1 MAASATFNGGAGGP
15 VLPAP
20 LREDP
25 ENQLRLA
32 EAGSQSPRFMAYD
45 WLKGV
50 ADEYDVIVI
59 GSGLGGLTG
68 ANVLAKAGHRVLLLE
83 HHYQFGGLATW
94 FTRKGG
100 HIFDISLHGFPI
112 GMIKSCRKYWTKE
125 IADAIVQLKEIRFI
139 NPQMDVRTT
148 FTREDYTRV
157 LVEQFKVDRALVEKF
172 YDHLRSMNFYDNNPE
187 TTGQMLERFFPGRD
201 DVKRLLME
209 PIAYANGSTMDDPAI
224 TYGIVFSNFMGSG
237 VYSFRG
243 GSDVLIE
250 KMTAELRRNGV
261 EIRKKVLVDR
271 ILLKERDGRKVAAG
285 VVAKSGRVV
294 RAKAV
299 LSNANIMNTV
309 FRLAGEENV
318 PADYAAAARAV
329 RINSSS
335 CQVYLGIRKG
345 ETIPHIGDLVFTSA
359 NPHFSSE
366 ELTDFRTTSRTFSV
380 YYPDT
385 RPGSDRYTVVVS
397 INSLYADWQKLTEE
411 EYAAHKQR
419 LIDESIDALERYIP
433 GVRAKIDWAEAATP
447 RTVERYT
454 THMAGTSFG
463 TKFEGLKVS
472 MDLPEKIPGLFHAGS
487 VGIIMSG
494 WLGTINYG
502 VIVANKIDQY
512 LFARK
517 NAASAAAPVS
527 PA

>member
-1 MAASATFNGGAGGP
+1 
-15 VLPAP
+15 
-20 LREDP
+20 
-25 ENQLRLA
+25 
-32 EAGSQSPRFMAYD
+32 MAYD

-68 ANVLAKAGHRVLLLE
+68 ANVLAKAGHKVLLLE

-100 HIFDISLHGFPI
+100 HIFDISLHGFPV

-125 IADAIVQLKEIRFI
+125 IADAIVQLKDIRFV
-139 NPQMDVRTT
+139 NPQMDVWTT

-157 LVEQFKVDRALVEKF
+157 LVEQFQLDPAHVEKF
-172 YDHLRSMNFYDNNPE
+172 YDYLRGMNYYDNNPE

-209 PIAYANGSTMDDPAI
+209 PIAYANGSTLNDPAI

-237 VYSFRG
+237 VYTFRG

-250 KMTAELRRNGV
+250 KMIAELKHNGV
-261 EIRKKVLVDR
+261 EVRKKVLVDK
-271 ILLKERDGRKVAAG
+271 ILVEERAGRKVACG
-285 VVAKSGRVV
+285 IVASSGRVI

-299 LSNANIMNTV
+299 LSNASIKNTI
-309 FRLAGEENV
+309 FRLAGEASF
-318 PADYAAAARAV
+318 PAGYVADAQAV

-345 ETIPHIGDLVFTSA
+345 ETLPHIGDLVFTSG
-359 NPHFSSE
+359 NPKFSSE
-366 ELTDFRTTSRTFSV
+366 ELTDFHTTSRTFSM

-397 INSLYADWQKLTEE
+397 LNGRYGDWQKLGDE
-411 EYAAHKQR
+411 EYEREKNR
-419 LIDESIDALERYIP
+419 LIEEAIVTLEKFIP
-433 GVRAKIDWAEAATP
+433 GVRGKIDWKEAATP
-447 RTVERYT
+447 RTIERYT
-454 THMAGTSFG
+454 THMGGTAFG

-472 MDLPEKIPGLFHAGS
+472 MDLPEKLPGLYHAGS

-502 VIVANKIDQY
+502 VIVANKIDQA
-512 LFARK
+512 LFRQRQPATT
-517 NAASAAAPVS
+517 AAKP
-527 PA
+527 

>member
-1 MAASATFNGGAGGP
+1 
-15 VLPAP
+15 
-20 LREDP
+20 
-25 ENQLRLA
+25 
-32 EAGSQSPRFMAYD
+32 MAYD

-100 HIFDISLHGFPI
+100 HIFDISLHGFPV

-125 IADAIVQLKEIRFI
+125 IADSIVQLKDIRFI
-139 NPQMDVRTT
+139 NPQMDVWTT

-157 LVEQFKVDRALVEKF
+157 LVEQFHLDRAHVEKF
-172 YDHLRSMNFYDNNPE
+172 YDYLRGMNFYDNNPE
-187 TTGQMLERFFPGRD
+187 TTGAMLERFFPGRD

-209 PIAYANGSTMDDPAI
+209 PIAYANGSTLDDPAI

-237 VYSFRG
+237 VYTFRG
-243 GSDVLIE
+243 GSDLLIE
-250 KMTAELRRNGV
+250 KMTDELRKNGV

-271 ILLKERDGRKVAAG
+271 ILVEERDGQKVAAG
-285 VVAKSGRVV
+285 IVASSGRVI

-299 LSNANIMNTV
+299 LSNANIKNTI
-309 FRLAGEENV
+309 FRLAGQENF
-318 PADYAAAARAV
+318 PADFVAAAQAV

-345 ETIPHIGDLVFTSA
+345 ESIPHIGDLVFTSA

-366 ELTDFRTTSRTFSV
+366 ELTDFHTTSRTFSV

-397 INSLYADWQKLTEE
+397 INSRYADWNSLSEE
-411 EYAAHKQR
+411 DYEKHKQR
-419 LIDESIDALERYIP
+419 LIEESIAALEKYIP
-433 GVRAKIDWAEAATP
+433 GVRAKIDWMEAATP

-454 THMAGTSFG
+454 THFGGTSFG
-463 TKFEGLKVS
+463 TKFEGLKIS
-472 MDLPEKIPGLFHAGS
+472 MDLSEKLPGLYHAGS

-502 VIVANKIDQY
+502 VITANKIDKF

-517 NAASAAAPVS
+517 APSTSS
-527 PA
+527 PATA

>member
-1 MAASATFNGGAGGP
+1 
-15 VLPAP
+15 
-20 LREDP
+20 
-25 ENQLRLA
+25 
-32 EAGSQSPRFMAYD
+32 MAYD

-50 ADEYDVIVI
+50 ADEYDVIVV

-125 IADAIVQLKEIRFI
+125 IADAIVQLKDIRFV
-139 NPQMDVRTT
+139 NPQMDVWTT
-148 FTREDYTRV
+148 FTRDDYTRV
-157 LVEQFKVDRALVEKF
+157 LVEKFRLERAHVEKF
-172 YDHLRSMNFYDNNPE
+172 YDHLRAMNFYDNNPE
-187 TTGQMLERFFPGRD
+187 TTGEMLERFFPGRD

-209 PIAYANGSTMDDPAI
+209 PIAYANGSTLDDPAI

-237 VYSFRG
+237 VFTFRG

-250 KMTAELRRNGV
+250 KMITELKRNGV
-261 EIRKKVLVDR
+261 EVRKKVLVDR
-271 ILLKERDGRKVAAG
+271 ILVEEREGRKVACGIVAG
-285 VVAKSGRVV
+285 NGRVI

-299 LSNANIMNTV
+299 LSNANLKNTI
-309 FRLAGEENV
+309 FRLAGEENFS
-318 PADYAAAARAV
+318 PDYIAAAKAV

-345 ETIPHIGDLVFTSA
+345 ESIPHIGDLVFTSA

-366 ELTDFRTTSRTFSV
+366 ELTDFHTTSRTFSV

-397 INSLYADWQKLTEE
+397 LNARYEDWQKLSDE
-411 EYAAHKQR
+411 EYEREKQR
-419 LIDESIDALERYIP
+419 LIDESIAALEKYIP
-433 GVRAKIDWAEAATP
+433 GVSAKIDWKEAATP

-454 THMAGTSFG
+454 THFAGTSFG

-472 MDLPEKIPGLFHAGS
+472 LDLPEKLPGLFHAGS

-502 VIVANKIDQY
+502 VIVANKIDKA
-512 LFARK
+512 LFEQKRSSP
-517 NAASAAAPVS
+517 SAAVA
-527 PA
+527 

>member
-1 MAASATFNGGAGGP
+1 MAGMN
-15 VLPAP
+15 
-20 LREDP
+20 
-25 ENQLRLA
+25 A
-32 EAGSQSPRFMAYD
+32 EFAQSFMAYD

-50 ADEYDVIVI
+50 SDEYDVIVI

-100 HIFDISLHGFPI
+100 HIFDISLHGFPV

-125 IADAIVQLKEIRFI
+125 IADAIVPLKDIRFV
-139 NPQMDVRTT
+139 NPQMDVWTT

-157 LVEQFKVDRALVEKF
+157 LVERFGLGREHVERF
-172 YDHLRSMNFYDNNPE
+172 YDHLRGMNFYDNNPE
-187 TTGQMLERFFPGRD
+187 TTGVMLERFFPGRD

-209 PIAYANGSTMDDPAI
+209 PIAYANGSTLDDPAI

-237 VYSFRG
+237 VYTFRG
-243 GSDVLIE
+243 GSDLLIE
-250 KMTAELRRNGV
+250 KMVAELKRNGV
-261 EIRKKVLVDR
+261 EIRKKVRVEKILVE
-271 ILLKERDGRKVAAG
+271 EREGRKVACG
-285 VVAKSGRVV
+285 IVAKGGRVI

-299 LSNANIMNTV
+299 LSNANIRNTI
-309 FRLAGEENV
+309 FQLGGEENF
-318 PADYAAAARAV
+318 PGEYLAAARAV

-345 ETIPHIGDLVFTSA
+345 ESIPHIGDLVFTSE
-359 NPHFSSE
+359 NPRFSST
-366 ELTDFRTTSRTFSV
+366 ELTDFHTTSRTFSV
-380 YYPDT
+380 YYPET

-397 INSLYADWQKLTEE
+397 LNGQYSDWAKLSDADYERE
-411 EYAAHKQR
+411 KQR
-419 LIDESIDALERYIP
+419 LIDESLAALEKFIP
-433 GVRAKIDWAEAATP
+433 GVRAKIDWTEAATP
-447 RTVERYT
+447 RTIERYT
-454 THMAGTSFG
+454 THAAGTSFG

-472 MDLPEKIPGLFHAGS
+472 LDLPEKLPGLYHAGS

-502 VIVANKIDQY
+502 VIVAHKIDKF
-512 LFARK
+512 LFQPKPTPSGAG
-517 NAASAAAPVS
+517 SS
-527 PA
+527 

>member
-1 MAASATFNGGAGGP
+1 
-15 VLPAP
+15 
-20 LREDP
+20 
-25 ENQLRLA
+25 
-32 EAGSQSPRFMAYD
+32 MAYD

-68 ANVLAKAGHRVLLLE
+68 ANVLAKAGHKVLLLE

-100 HIFDISLHGFPI
+100 HIFDISLHGFPV

-125 IADAIVQLKEIRFI
+125 IAESIVQLKDIRFI
-139 NPQMDVRTT
+139 NPQMDVWTT
-148 FTREDYTRV
+148 FTRQDYTRV
-157 LVEQFKVDRALVEKF
+157 LVEQFKLDPAHVEKF
-172 YDHLRSMNFYDNNPE
+172 YEHLRGMNFYDNNPE
-187 TTGQMLERFFPGRD
+187 TTGEMLERFFPGRD

-209 PIAYANGSTMDDPAI
+209 PIAYANGSTLDDPAI

-237 VYSFRG
+237 VYTFRG
-243 GSDVLIE
+243 GSDLLIE
-250 KMTAELRRNGV
+250 KMIAELKKNGV
-261 EIRKKVLVDR
+261 EVRKKVMVDR
-271 ILLKERDGRKVAAG
+271 ILVEERDGQKVACG
-285 VVAKSGRVV
+285 IVASSGRVI

-299 LSNANIMNTV
+299 LSNANIKNTV
-309 FRLAGEENV
+309 FRLAGAENF
-318 PADYAAAARAV
+318 PSDYVEAAQAV
-329 RINSSS
+329 RINASS

-359 NPHFSSE
+359 NPKFSSE

-397 INSLYADWQKLTEE
+397 LNGRYGDWQALSEE
-411 EYAAHKQR
+411 EYAREKAR
-419 LIDESIDALERYIP
+419 LVEESIVALEQYIP
-433 GVRAKIDWAEAATP
+433 GVRAKIDWSEAATP
-447 RTVERYT
+447 RTIERYT
-454 THMAGTSFG
+454 THQAGTSFG

-472 MDLPEKIPGLFHAGS
+472 MDLPEKLPGLFHAGS

-512 LFARK
+512 LFKQRQVH
-517 NAASAAAPVS
+517 SSPVLS
-527 PA
+527 T

>member
-1 MAASATFNGGAGGP
+1 
-15 VLPAP
+15 
-20 LREDP
+20 
-25 ENQLRLA
+25 
-32 EAGSQSPRFMAYD
+32 MAYD

-94 FTRKGG
+94 FTRRGG
-100 HIFDISLHGFPI
+100 HIFDISLHGFPV

-125 IADAIVQLKEIRFI
+125 IADSIVQLKDVRFV
-139 NPQMDVRTT
+139 NPQMDVWTT
-148 FTREDYTRV
+148 FTRDDYTRV
-157 LVEQFKVDRALVEKF
+157 LVEQFKLQRETVQAF

-187 TTGQMLERFFPGRD
+187 TTGEMFERFFPGRD

-209 PIAYANGSTMDDPAI
+209 PIAYANGSTLADPAI

-237 VYSFRG
+237 VYTFRG

-250 KMTAELRRNGV
+250 KMTDELRRNGV
-261 EIRKKVLVDR
+261 ELRKKVLVDR
-271 ILLKERDGRKVAAG
+271 ILVEERYGRKVACGIVAG
-285 VVAKSGRVV
+285 NGRVI

-299 LSNANIMNTV
+299 LSNANIKNTI
-309 FRLAGEENV
+309 FRLAGRDNFAPEF
-318 PADYAAAARAV
+318 AAAADAV

-345 ETIPHIGDLVFTSA
+345 ESIPHIGDLVFTSA
-359 NPHFSSE
+359 SPKFSSE
-366 ELTDFRTTSRTFSV
+366 ELTDLNTTSRTFSV

-385 RPGSDRYTVVVS
+385 RPGTDRYTVVVS
-397 INSLYADWQKLTEE
+397 LNARHPDWQKLSDEDYE
-411 EYAAHKQR
+411 REKQR
-419 LIDESIDALERYIP
+419 LIDESIAALERYIP
-433 GVRAKIDWAEAATP
+433 GVGAKIDWKEAATP
-447 RTVERYT
+447 RTIERYT
-454 THMAGTSFG
+454 THFGGTSFG

-472 MDLPEKIPGLFHAGS
+472 MDLPDQLPGLYHAGS

-502 VIVANKIDQY
+502 VIVANKIDKA
-512 LFARK
+512 LFAARQG
-517 NAASAAAPVS
+517 ST

>member
-1 MAASATFNGGAGGP
+1 
-15 VLPAP
+15 
-20 LREDP
+20 
-25 ENQLRLA
+25 
-32 EAGSQSPRFMAYD
+32 MAYD

-100 HIFDISLHGFPI
+100 HIFDISLHGFPA

-125 IADAIVQLKEIRFI
+125 IADSIVQLKDIRFI

-157 LVEQFKVDRALVEKF
+157 LVQQFGLDAAQVEKF
-172 YDHLRSMNFYDNNPE
+172 YAHLRGMNFYDNNPE
-187 TTGQMLERFFPGRD
+187 TTGEMLERFFPGRD

-209 PIAYANGSTMDDPAI
+209 PIAYANGSTLDDPAI

-237 VYSFRG
+237 VYTFRG
-243 GSDVLIE
+243 GSDLLIE
-250 KMTAELRRNGV
+250 KMVAELRKNGV
-261 EIRKKVLVDR
+261 EIRKKVLVDKV
-271 ILLKERDGRKVAAG
+271 LVEERDGQKVACG
-285 VVAKSGRVV
+285 IVASSGRVI
-294 RAKAV
+294 RAKAI
-299 LSNANIMNTV
+299 LSNANIKNTI
-309 FRLAGEENV
+309 FRLAGEENF
-318 PADYAAAARAV
+318 PADYLAAARAV

-345 ETIPHIGDLVFTSA
+345 ESIPHIGDLVFTSGA
-359 NPHFSSE
+359 EKFSSE

-385 RPGSDRYTVVVS
+385 RPGSERYTVVVS
-397 INSLYADWQKLTEE
+397 INGQYPDWKNLSDADYETN
-411 EYAAHKQR
+411 KQR
-419 LIDESIDALERYIP
+419 LIEESLVALEKYIP
-433 GVRAKIDWAEAATP
+433 GVRAKIDWMEAATP
-447 RTVERYT
+447 RTIERYT
-454 THMAGTSFG
+454 THFGGTSFG

-472 MDLPEKIPGLFHAGS
+472 MELSEKLPGLFHAGS

-502 VIVANKIDQY
+502 VITANKVDKY
-512 LFARK
+512 LFAMK
-517 NAASAAAPVS
+517 QGIAVANAV
-527 PA
+527 

>member
-1 MAASATFNGGAGGP
+1 
-15 VLPAP
+15 
-20 LREDP
+20 
-25 ENQLRLA
+25 
-32 EAGSQSPRFMAYD
+32 MAYD

-100 HIFDISLHGFPI
+100 HIFDISLHGFPV

-125 IADAIVQLKEIRFI
+125 ISDSIVQLKDIRFV
-139 NPQMDVRTT
+139 NPQMDVWTT

-157 LVEQFKVDRALVEKF
+157 LVEQFGLERAHVEKF
-172 YDHLRSMNFYDNNPE
+172 YEHLRGMNFYDNNPE

-209 PIAYANGSTMDDPAI
+209 PIAYANGSTLDDPAI

-237 VYSFRG
+237 VYTFRG
-243 GSDVLIE
+243 GSDLLIE
-250 KMTAELRRNGV
+250 KMIAELKRNGV
-261 EIRKKVLVDR
+261 EVRKKVLVEKV
-271 ILLKERDGRKVAAG
+271 LVEEREGRKVACG
-285 VVAKSGRVV
+285 IVAKSGRVI

-299 LSNANIMNTV
+299 LSNANIKNTI
-309 FRLAGEENV
+309 FHLGGAENF
-318 PADYAAAARAV
+318 PAEYVAEAEAV

-335 CQVYLGIRKG
+335 CQVYFGIRKG
-345 ETIPHIGDLVFTSA
+345 ETIPHIGDLVFTSS
-359 NPHFSSE
+359 NPKFSSQ

-397 INSLYADWQKLTEE
+397 LNGRYGDWNQLSEEDYARE
-411 EYAAHKQR
+411 KQR
-419 LIDESIDALERYIP
+419 LIDESLTALEKFIP
-433 GVRAKIDWAEAATP
+433 DVRGKIDWMEAATP
-447 RTVERYT
+447 RTIERYT
-454 THMAGTSFG
+454 THQAGTSFG

-472 MDLPEKIPGLFHAGS
+472 MDLPEKLPGLFHAGS

-502 VIVANKIDQY
+502 VIVANRIDKA
-512 LFARK
+512 LFEQKRSAADAK
-517 NAASAAAPVS
+517 PTAASV
-527 PA
+527 

>member
-1 MAASATFNGGAGGP
+1 
-15 VLPAP
+15 
-20 LREDP
+20 
-25 ENQLRLA
+25 
-32 EAGSQSPRFMAYD
+32 MAYD

-59 GSGLGGLTG
+59 GSGLGGMTG

-100 HIFDISLHGFPI
+100 HIFDISLHGFPV

-125 IADAIVQLKEIRFI
+125 IADAIVQLKDIRFV
-139 NPQMDVRTT
+139 NPQMDVWTT

-157 LVEQFKVDRALVEKF
+157 LVEQFRLDRAHVEKF

-187 TTGQMLERFFPGRD
+187 TTGEMLERFFPGRD

-209 PIAYANGSTMDDPAI
+209 PIAYANGSTLDDPAI

-237 VYSFRG
+237 VYTFRG
-243 GSDVLIE
+243 GSDDLIE
-250 KMTAELRRNGV
+250 KMAAELRRNGV
-261 EIRKKVLVDR
+261 ELRKKVLVER
-271 ILLKERDGRKVAAG
+271 VLVEERDGQKVACG
-285 VVAKSGRVV
+285 VVAANGRVI

-299 LSNANIMNTV
+299 LSNANIKNTI
-309 FRLAGEENV
+309 FRLAGEGSF
-318 PADYAAAARAV
+318 PADYLEAARAV

-335 CQVYLGIRKG
+335 CQVYLGIRQG
-345 ETIPHIGDLVFTSA
+345 ESIPHIGDLVFTSE
-359 NPHFSSE
+359 NEKFSSH

-397 INSLYADWQKLTEE
+397 LNGQYGDWKKLSDADYARE
-411 EYAAHKQR
+411 KQR
-419 LIDESIDALERYIP
+419 LIDESVAALEKYIP
-433 GVRAKIDWAEAATP
+433 GVSAKIDWKEAATP
-447 RTVERYT
+447 RTIERYT
-454 THMAGTSFG
+454 QHFDGTSFG

-472 MDLPEKIPGLFHAGS
+472 MDLPEKLPGLYHAGS

-502 VIVANKIDQY
+502 VIVANRIDKA
-512 LFARK
+512 LFALK
-517 NAASAAAPVS
+517 QPATAA
-527 PA
+527 

>member
-1 MAASATFNGGAGGP
+1 
-15 VLPAP
+15 
-20 LREDP
+20 
-25 ENQLRLA
+25 
-32 EAGSQSPRFMAYD
+32 MAYD

-50 ADEYDVIVI
+50 ADDYDVIVI

-83 HHYQFGGLATW
+83 HHYQFGGLASW

-100 HIFDISLHGFPI
+100 LIFDISLHGFPV

-125 IADAIVQLKEIRFI
+125 IAEAIVPLKDIRI
-139 NPQMDVRTT
+139 VNPQMDVWTT

-157 LVEQFKVDRALVEKF
+157 LVEKFGLDRAHVEKF
-172 YDHLRSMNFYDNNPE
+172 YDYLRGMNFYDNNPE
-187 TTGQMLERFFPGRD
+187 TTGAMLERFFPGRD

-209 PIAYANGSTMDDPAI
+209 PIAYANGSTLDDPAI
-224 TYGIVFSNFMGSG
+224 TYGIVFSNFMGAG
-237 VYSFRG
+237 VYTFRG
-243 GSDVLIE
+243 GSDLLIE
-250 KMTAELRRNGV
+250 KMIAELKRNGV
-261 EIRKKVLVDR
+261 EVRKKVLVEKV
-271 ILLKERDGRKVAAG
+271 LVEERAGQKAACG
-285 VVAKSGRVV
+285 VVAGNGRVI

-309 FRLAGEENV
+309 FRLGGEENF
-318 PADYAAAARAV
+318 PADYLSAARAV

-345 ETIPHIGDLVFTSA
+345 ESIPHIGDLVFTSE
-359 NPHFSSE
+359 NPKFSST
-366 ELTDFRTTSRTFSV
+366 ELTDFHTTSRTFSV
-380 YYPDT
+380 YYPET

-397 INSLYADWQKLTEE
+397 LNGLYGDWRKLSDEDYE
-411 EYAAHKQR
+411 KEKQR
-419 LIDESIDALERYIP
+419 LIEESVHALERFIP
-433 GVRAKIDWAEAATP
+433 GVRAKIDWMEAATP
-447 RTVERYT
+447 RTIERYT

-472 MDLPEKIPGLFHAGS
+472 MDLPEKLPGLYHAGA

-502 VIVANKIDQY
+502 VIVANKIDKA
-512 LFARK
+512 LFAQK
-517 NAASAAAPVS
+517 QSVPPATAAS
-527 PA
+527 